1 MTDAF
6 HYFGSDLT
14 LSATGDLLTA
24 TDTDETTQRVL
35 RRLLTNLKDYLW
47 QPGYGAGLPGYI
59 GKPLDEASLSAL
71 IKSQMYLEADVA
83 HNPEPTI
90 ALEQIPNGIAVQ
102 ITYTSNSTGEPKY
115 LSFDVTPE

>member
-1 MTDAF
+1 MTDAA
-6 HYFGSDLT
+6 HYFSSDLA

-24 TDTDETTQRVL
+24 TGADETTQRVL

-59 GKPLDEASLSAL
+59 GQPLDQAALSAL

-83 HNPEPTI
+83 HDPEP
-90 ALEQIPNGIAVQ
+90 LVVLQQIPNGVSAQ
-102 ITYTSNSTGEPKY
+102 ITYVSNDTGQTEL
-115 LSFDVTPE
+115 LSFDVTP